1 MEQEKTLVRAQVLM
15 TREQRRRIERLAE
28 QEGRS
33 LSDITRRALDAGLDH
48 LEGET
53 DEALQETLDALAILR
68 AIREE
73 IHLTYGVMDADL
85 LAQVR
90 EDRERELDELWKQ
103 E

>member
-1 MEQEKTLVRAQVLM
+1 MAQESTLVRAQVLM

-33 LSDITRRALDAGLDH
+33 LSDITRRALDAGLAH

-53 DEALQETLDALAILR
+53 DEALRQSLDALAVLR

-73 IHLTYGVMDADL
+73 IHANYGVIEVDL

-90 EDRERELDELWKQ
+90 DEREQQLDALWKQ